1 MREQSV
7 RLGSQRSES
16 AGQAGRAWST
26 HAVGRPG
33 YRNVP
38 PIQGRALPTAS
49 WHHVLLPSALDTST
63 QLQTG
68 MLQSLELWLVGSAR
82 GLQEQPGPQN
92 WLRVNKAR
100 PA

>member
-7 RLGSQRSES
+7 RLGFQRSES
-16 AGQAGRAWST
+16 AGQAGRARST

-38 PIQGRALPTAS
+38 TIQGRALLTAS
-49 WHHVLLPSALDTST
+49 WHPVLLPSALDTAT

-68 MLQSLELWLVGSAR
+68 MLQSLELWLVGSA
-82 GLQEQPGPQN
+82 GAFKNSLV
-92 WLRVNKAR
+92 LRTGSG
-100 PA
+100 